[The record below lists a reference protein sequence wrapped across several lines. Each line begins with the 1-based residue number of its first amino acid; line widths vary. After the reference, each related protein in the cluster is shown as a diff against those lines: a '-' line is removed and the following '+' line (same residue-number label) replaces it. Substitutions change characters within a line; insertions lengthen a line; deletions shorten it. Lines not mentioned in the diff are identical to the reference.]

1 MVISLKS
8 TPKIL
13 QLLFRLISRTACI
26 LLALSALNG
35 SPVIAQNC
43 SGLGSSD
50 FSSVIYVAVTGVP
63 TAAGTAADPVDLL
76 TGIGMVGGNFDK
88 VYVRGGTYVLTAPL
102 IIPSNVDIIGGFNAQ
117 WVKDNSAVTTFF
129 RDATNPQMAPP
140 RLVAV
145 DCSGRTNF
153 RLQDLT
159 IRTANATGQGVS
171 TYAVYL
177 NNCSNYDL
185 VRCRI
190 IAGNGGNGQ
199 PGAPGLPGLNGA
211 PGTPGQP
218 GYESWGGGN
227 NLPGV
232 GGSGTFPGSNP
243 GGVGGKG
250 GDRGTYNPAAA
261 FPGEPGLNG
270 IGTAGGSGGPG
281 GQGNEVDILPVFGC
295 SANPATNNGTP
306 GEDGGDGTPGF
317 FGVQGVFNFNGGFFV
332 PGDGTPGTLGNN
344 GSGGG
349 GGGGGGSLG
358 GVFWWA
364 PPPIPFIPLPDTIPP
379 NTNGTGAGG
388 SGGGEGGQSG
398 TGGTGGQGAGGSFA
412 VFTWGNGNNGTMKDC
427 ILEAGFA
434 GISGSGGIG
443 GNGGLGGLGGAGINW
458 NQNCHIGA
466 GAPGGNGGS
475 GGSGGTGGAGS
486 EGVSEEFY
494 EQQGGVPVV
503 QQNIYGLSQPI
514 VNVEFS
520 GCTNAPVTFSTNATG
535 TIQWFFGSGSTPNTV
550 YGQTATAS
558 FSTPGFKTF
567 TLLVNG
573 IAFTFTDFVDIHAVV
588 PSLTPTIQHGSLQ
601 LCAGDVAQ
609 FSSSESADNYI
620 WQLSTTEDTVTYDGT
635 NFFNLQNIAF
645 DTAGT
650 YQLTLFTETQCCGRS
665 FVDTIEL
672 VVDPIIL
679 PAITIQSDFADSTN
693 TVCEL
698 NEVTFTAATQNPG
711 PTPTYQWQINGTA
724 AGSNTAVFTTS
735 VLQDGDEVT
744 AVLTS
749 SLGCATGETALSNG
763 ITVNVVEPLII
774 TCSADSFESGLPTFF
789 EAQIVSGGLAPY
801 SYLWSFGDGTL
812 GIGETVAHIYQNMGN
827 YTATLTVKDSL
838 GCSTTCQ
845 TSMIIS
851 PTLSADF
858 SVDGVIG
865 CSPFE
870 VSFTN
875 LSQNGVTYYWD
886 FGDGNGSYQFAPQHV
901 YQAAGTYNV
910 MMWAYSG
917 TGLDSASVSSQV
929 VVYPTPVANF
939 QMYVINPT
947 TGSDSVQFADN
958 SLFADS
964 WLWNFG
970 DPASGANNTSTLQ
983 NPLHVFTTNS
993 TYEVSLTVSNVNGC
1007 SDIIRNTTSVN
1018 VGIEDA
1024 LNGLI
1029 GRIYPNPTADQLNL
1043 EFALDA
1049 TEQLTLSVVDM
1060 TGRIIVRQFLAGT
1073 FGENRLTLSM
1083 DGLADG
1089 PYLLRLEGNGTFA
1102 SRSFIV
1108 SRL

>member
-1 MVISLKS
+1 MVPSHKS
-8 TPKIL
+8 APQIL
-13 QLLFRLISRTACI
+13 QAAFRLISKIAFL
-26 LLALSALNG
+26 LLALTAVNSSPSA
-35 SPVIAQNC
+35 AQSC
-43 SGLGSSD
+43 SGLGSPD
-50 FSSVIYVAVTGVP
+50 FSSVIYVAVTGTS
-63 TAAGTAADPVDLL
+63 TAAGTAASPVDLL

-88 VYVRGGTYVLTAPL
+88 VYVRAGTYVLTAPL

-218 GYESWGGGN
+218 GYENWGGGN

-232 GGSGTFPGSNP
+232 GGSGTFPGSNA
-243 GGVGGKG
+243 GGAGGKG

-270 IGTAGGSGGPG
+270 IGTAGGAGGPG
-281 GQGNEVDILPVFGC
+281 GQGNEVDILPAFGC

-317 FGVQGVFNFNGGFFV
+317 PGVQGVFNFTGGFFV
-332 PGDGTPGTLGNN
+332 PGNGTPGTLGNN

-388 SGGGEGGQSG
+388 SGGGEGGQGG

-412 VFTWGNGNNGTMKDC
+412 VFTWNNGNNGRMKDC
-427 ILEAGFA
+427 ILQAGFA
-434 GISGSGGIG
+434 GIAGSGGVG
-443 GNGGLGGLGGAGINW
+443 GNGGLGGVGAPGINW

-486 EGVSEEFY
+486 QGVTEEFY
-494 EQQGGVPVV
+494 EHQGGVPVI
-503 QQNIYGLSQPI
+503 QQNIYGLSQPV

-535 TIQWFFGSGSTPNTV
+535 TIQWFFGSGSTPNTIH
-550 YGQTATAS
+550 GQTATAS

-573 IAFTFTDFVDIHAVV
+573 IAFTYTDFVDIHAVV

-620 WQLSTTEDTVTYDGT
+620 WQLSTTQDTVTYAGP
-635 NFFNLQNIAF
+635 NFFNLQNIMF

-672 VVDPIIL
+672 TVDPIIL
-679 PAITIQSDFADSTN
+679 PAISILSDFADSTN

-711 PTPTYQWQINGTA
+711 PTPTYQWQINGVA
-724 AGSNTAVFTTS
+724 AGSNSAVFTTS
-735 VLQDGDEVT
+735 ALQDGDEVT

-774 TCSADSFESGLPTFF
+774 TCSADSFQSGLPTFF
-789 EAQIVSGGLAPY
+789 EAQVVSGGLAPY

-851 PTLSADF
+851 PTLSANF

-870 VSFTN
+870 VNFNN
-875 LSQNGVTYYWD
+875 LSQNGVTYYWN
-886 FGDGNGSYQFAPQHV
+886 FGDGNGSYEFSPQHT
-901 YQAAGTYNV
+901 YNAAGTYNV

-917 TGLDSASVSSQV
+917 TGLDSASVSNQV

-939 QMYVINPT
+939 QMYVLNPT

-970 DPASGANNTSTLQ
+970 DPASGANNTSTIQ

-993 TYEVSLTVSNVNGC
+993 TYEITLTVSNIYGC
-1007 SDIIRNTTSVN
+1007 SKTIRNSTSVN
-1018 VGIEDA
+1018 VGLDES
-1024 LNGLI
+1024 LHGLI
-1029 GRIYPNPTADQLNL
+1029 GRVYPNPTADQLNV
-1043 EFALDA
+1043 EFALDVA
-1049 TEQLTLSVVDM
+1049 ETLTLSVVDM
-1060 TGRIIVRQFLAGT
+1060 TGRIVVRQVHNGMM
-1073 FGENRLTLSM
+1073 GDNRLSISM
-1083 DGLADG
+1083 DGLAEG
-1089 PYLLRLEGNGTFA
+1089 PYLLRLAGNGTLA

-1108 SRL
+1108 SRQ